1 MMMLKLYVF
10 ATGLRVEENDPSGSN
25 KLQPENQEVEMR
37 TISELSKWT
46 KGLLCM

>member
-1 MMMLKLYVF
+1 MMMLKIYVF
-10 ATGLRVEENDPSGSN
+10 ATGLRVEENDTSGSN

-37 TISELSKWT
+37 AISELSKWT